1 MSIWIK
7 FLFVLCLFSSCILA
21 FHLNSPVNLSKY
33 GLQRVSSSLGFKTQ
47 PVSLSSPFRPF
58 LHSAHS
64 IHPSFH
70 KKSGFPLL
78 KLFGSSNSQS
88 ASDHPRDGKM
98 IVSPDG
104 AAPMLSTQAE
114 SATIPKPTPRRKNTS
129 FYESLAFYLMALPA
143 MAVYIV
149 FSIQIYNFWSRFW
162 DFFLGIRCW
171 YARRVYSHS
180 VFKLRSSDAYSFCI
194 CAMRQVFRG
203 ARSKGGAGGGRT
215 R

>member
-21 FHLNSPVNLSKY
+21 FHLNGPVSLSKY
-33 GLQRVSSSLGFKTQ
+33 GRSLGFKTQ
-47 PVSLSSPFRPF
+47 PVSLSSIYRPF

-70 KKSGFPLL
+70 KKSGFPLF

-88 ASDHPRDGKM
+88 ASDHPRDGGM

-114 SATIPKPTPRRKNTS
+114 SATVPKPTHHRNPFVSVLPIAIWVVLAIQMNNNLEEAIKAGRLPTNPMLFYCFITWWLTS
-129 FYESLAFYLMALPA
+129 
-143 MAVYIV
+143 
-149 FSIQIYNFWSRFW
+149 
-162 DFFLGIRCW
+162 
-171 YARRVYSHS
+171 
-180 VFKLRSSDAYSFCI
+180 LR
-194 CAMRQVFRG
+194 
-203 ARSKGGAGGGRT
+203 
-215 R
+215 